1 MKNLL
6 SKAGI
11 QARLTVSILVV
22 ALLPL
27 TLLGLKAFN
36 DQKEIIRKEVTASH
50 LELSN
55 TLAHGIY
62 ENLEFTRRLLNS
74 VGELEAVKLMRK
86 EISED
91 FFEALMRHFSF
102 FKIMYLINSD
112 KEIVASTE
120 PSVKLPSNWL
130 YSKAIQRSYQGSLS
144 QVVTQPDGIP
154 YMTLESVIKSPQNS
168 GIIGVLISEVN
179 LLNIK
184 ELLRNALKKSKSQGL
199 VLDEVG
205 NIIAKSSD
213 KARTLSIP
221 VNEALEEDITRM
233 KSIDGEPYLI
243 TAVSLKKFD
252 FYQAPNWIIVLQIP
266 EEIAFEAAEKFKTR
280 MTHIL
285 VVTALIAL
293 VLSLLLSHSFTAPLN
308 NLISEAKYLSKG
320 NFDHKIFPLHNDEIG
335 DLTKTFDEMRVN
347 LKETR
352 EDLDYRI
359 LELSTLYEVGKAISS
374 ELNFRKL
381 QNMIL
386 ELVVKVIKADKGS
399 LMLLDDA
406 EKILSIGVAVGLS
419 EEIARETKMEIGQS
433 IAGWVVRNKVPL
445 FIKNVETDEVFKSI
459 KTQNV
464 RTGTLM
470 CMPLIAK
477 EKILGTL
484 NVSKAEAESFTERDF
499 ELFKNLANQAAIAI
513 DNARLYRY
521 AVTDEMTKLYNHRY
535 FQQRLD
541 EELQRCDRY
550 QSHLSLII
558 IDVDHFKAFND
569 TYGHQEGDR
578 VLKTVASLIED
589 NIREIDIAAR
599 YGGEEF
605 TVICPEKN
613 TDGAIVPAERIRK
626 AIEQYDFRINGQSVP
641 LTISTGIACYPEIAN
656 NKIDLI
662 KKADLALYYSKKTG
676 RNKTSLYH
684 PIMEKS

>member
-154 YMTLESVIKSPQNS
+154 YMTLESVIKSPQDS

-252 FYQAPNWIIVLQIP
+252 FYQAPNWIIVL
-266 EEIAFEAAEKFKTR
+266 R
-280 MTHIL
+280 
-285 VVTALIAL
+285 
-293 VLSLLLSHSFTAPLN
+293 
-308 NLISEAKYLSKG
+308 
-320 NFDHKIFPLHNDEIG
+320 FPKKLH
-335 DLTKTFDEMRVN
+335 LRRLKN
-347 LKETR
+347 LKR
-352 EDLDYRI
+352 
-359 LELSTLYEVGKAISS
+359 A
-374 ELNFRKL
+374 
-381 QNMIL
+381 
-386 ELVVKVIKADKGS
+386 
-399 LMLLDDA
+399 
-406 EKILSIGVAVGLS
+406 
-419 EEIARETKMEIGQS
+419 
-433 IAGWVVRNKVPL
+433 
-445 FIKNVETDEVFKSI
+445 
-459 KTQNV
+459 
-464 RTGTLM
+464 
-470 CMPLIAK
+470 
-477 EKILGTL
+477 
-484 NVSKAEAESFTERDF
+484 
-499 ELFKNLANQAAIAI
+499 
-513 DNARLYRY
+513 
-521 AVTDEMTKLYNHRY
+521 
-535 FQQRLD
+535 
-541 EELQRCDRY
+541 
-550 QSHLSLII
+550 
-558 IDVDHFKAFND
+558 
-569 TYGHQEGDR
+569 
-578 VLKTVASLIED
+578 
-589 NIREIDIAAR
+589 
-599 YGGEEF
+599 
-605 TVICPEKN
+605 
-613 TDGAIVPAERIRK
+613 
-626 AIEQYDFRINGQSVP
+626 
-641 LTISTGIACYPEIAN
+641 
-656 NKIDLI
+656 
-662 KKADLALYYSKKTG
+662 
-676 RNKTSLYH
+676 
-684 PIMEKS
+684 

>member
-154 YMTLESVIKSPQNS
+154 YMTLESVIKSPQDS

-233 KSIDGEPYLI
+233 KSI
-243 TAVSLKKFD
+243 
-252 FYQAPNWIIVLQIP
+252 
-266 EEIAFEAAEKFKTR
+266 
-280 MTHIL
+280 
-285 VVTALIAL
+285 
-293 VLSLLLSHSFTAPLN
+293 
-308 NLISEAKYLSKG
+308 
-320 NFDHKIFPLHNDEIG
+320 
-335 DLTKTFDEMRVN
+335 
-347 LKETR
+347 
-352 EDLDYRI
+352 
-359 LELSTLYEVGKAISS
+359 
-374 ELNFRKL
+374 
-381 QNMIL
+381 
-386 ELVVKVIKADKGS
+386 
-399 LMLLDDA
+399 
-406 EKILSIGVAVGLS
+406 
-419 EEIARETKMEIGQS
+419 
-433 IAGWVVRNKVPL
+433 
-445 FIKNVETDEVFKSI
+445 
-459 KTQNV
+459 
-464 RTGTLM
+464 
-470 CMPLIAK
+470 
-477 EKILGTL
+477 
-484 NVSKAEAESFTERDF
+484 
-499 ELFKNLANQAAIAI
+499 
-513 DNARLYRY
+513 
-521 AVTDEMTKLYNHRY
+521 
-535 FQQRLD
+535 
-541 EELQRCDRY
+541 
-550 QSHLSLII
+550 
-558 IDVDHFKAFND
+558 
-569 TYGHQEGDR
+569 
-578 VLKTVASLIED
+578 
-589 NIREIDIAAR
+589 
-599 YGGEEF
+599 
-605 TVICPEKN
+605 
-613 TDGAIVPAERIRK
+613 
-626 AIEQYDFRINGQSVP
+626 
-641 LTISTGIACYPEIAN
+641 
-656 NKIDLI
+656 
-662 KKADLALYYSKKTG
+662 
-676 RNKTSLYH
+676 
-684 PIMEKS
+684 